1 MKIFIVPEVYPYL
14 MPASLS
20 LRAFSVLSACAIVV
34 AGALY
39 APVPPPGD
47 RYQAWMR
54 LAAGFLLAL
63 GSLTLSRA
71 IGGTFLRQGGNGAF
85 KALYW
90 AGLASAGAGL
100 SEALSAF
107 YSMDVP
113 LTIVLCTIAYSASGL
128 VLLRFKKWG
137 K

>member
-1 MKIFIVPEVYPYL
+1 

-20 LRAFSVLSACAIVV
+20 IRAFGALSACAIVA
-34 AGALY
+34 AGVLY
-39 APVPPPGD
+39 SPMPPPGD

-71 IGGTFLRQGGNGAF
+71 ISGTFLRQGGNGAF
-85 KALYW
+85 IALYL

-113 LTIVLCTIAYSASGL
+113 VTISLCTVAYAASGL
-128 VLLRFKKWG
+128 MLLRFQKGG

>member
-1 MKIFIVPEVYPYL
+1 

-20 LRAFSVLSACAIVV
+20 LRAFSILSACAIVA
-34 AGALY
+34 AGVLY

-47 RYQAWMR
+47 SYQAWMR

-63 GSLTLSRA
+63 GPLTLSRA
-71 IGGTFLRQGGNGAF
+71 VSGTFLRQGGNGAF

-100 SEALSAF
+100 SEAMSAF

-113 LTIVLCTIAYSASGL
+113 VTIALCTVAYSASGL
-128 VLLRFKKWG
+128 MLLRFHKGG